1 MSDLS
6 FAITGVSAEQY
17 SAAPLLTFRLRVT
30 DKGAEQIDA
39 ITLRVQVQLEPQR
52 RHYTATEEQRLVEIF
67 GKPEQWGV
75 TLRTLHWTQVAVT
88 VPGFLGSTEFDV
100 QIPCTYDFEVAS
112 TKYFHALEDGDIS
125 VLMMFSGTIFRGSQ
139 DGFGVELVPWHLE
152 AHHRMPVSVWREA
165 MDAHFPNSAWIRLQ
179 KERFDELYQ
188 FKIAR
193 GLNSW
198 EETVAALLDFA
209 KEAP

>member
-1 MSDLS
+1 MSDLA
-6 FAITGVSAEQY
+6 FAITGVQAEQY

-30 DKGAEQIDA
+30 DKTAEQIDA

-125 VLMMFSGTIFRGSQ
+125 VLMMFSGTIFKGSQ

-152 AHHRMPVSVWREA
+152 AHHRMAVSVWREA
-165 MDAHFPNSAWIRLQ
+165 MDAHFPNSAWIRLD

>member
-1 MSDLS
+1 
-6 FAITGVSAEQY
+6 
-17 SAAPLLTFRLRVT
+17 
-30 DKGAEQIDA
+30 
-39 ITLRVQVQLEPQR
+39 
-52 RHYTATEEQRLVEIF
+52 
-67 GKPEQWGV
+67 
-75 TLRTLHWTQVAVT
+75 
-88 VPGFLGSTEFDV
+88 DV

-125 VLMMFSGTIFRGSQ
+125 VLMMFSGTIFKGSQ

-152 AHHRMPVSVWREA
+152 AHHRMPVSVWRDA
-165 MDAHFPNSAWIRLQ
+165 MDAHFPNSAWIRLH